1 MMLLNFESGIY
12 IGGQWVHPVVK
23 AVLEVKNPATG
34 ELIATLPAAGPAEAR
49 AAVVAAHNAF
59 KSWSSLSAN
68 ERGAYLRKANLLF
81 IERAQEIGEIMTLEQ
96 GKPIAEAVGEV
107 LWGADYLLWYAEE
120 IRRSNGSIVPSD
132 SASQRFYLRRRARGV
147 VACITPWNFP
157 NAMLLR
163 KIAPAV
169 AAGNTI
175 VAKPAEETPL
185 SAIKIFEVFHDAGF
199 PAGVLNLV
207 CGEPAPIGDVLMES
221 PEVRQISFTGSTEIG
236 RMLSQRAGAQ
246 LKKITVELGGVAPF
260 IVFPDA
266 DLDVAINNLMWGKFA
281 NQGQSCVAPNRVLI
295 HQDVFAEF
303 TALAK
308 KRVEELKLG
317 HGVKGD
323 FEVGPMISEEAVLR
337 VNTQLE
343 DAKKRGATVVAG
355 GELPIGIDPK
365 RWCAPTI
372 IINAPMDAL
381 VNSHETFG
389 PLIAFEPFTSEQAM
403 LNSVNASESGLGAYL
418 FTSDLATCHRV
429 SEALEYGMVA
439 INGSSFGYVQ
449 TPFGGTKGSGDG
461 REGGQDG
468 LLEYQELQYINLN
481 F

>member
-1 MMLLNFESGIY
+1 MALTFKSGIY
-12 IGGQWVHPVVK
+12 INGQWVEPASK
-23 AVLEVKNPATG
+23 AVLDVTNPATG
-34 ELIATLPAAGPAEAR
+34 ELIASVPAAGREEAR
-49 AAVVAAHNAF
+49 AAVVAADKAF
-59 KSWSSLSAN
+59 KSWSGLNAN
-68 ERGAYLRKANLLF
+68 ERAAYLRKANAIF

-120 IRRSNGSIVPSD
+120 IRRSNGTIVPSD
-132 SASQRFYLRRRARGV
+132 SLNQRFYLRRRARGV

-207 CGEPAPIGDVLMES
+207 CGEPAPIGDVLLES

-236 RMLSQRAGAQ
+236 RMLSERGGAQ
-246 LKKITVELGGVAPF
+246 LKKVTVELGGVAPF

-266 DLDVAINNLMWGKFA
+266 DLDVALNNLMWGKFA

-295 HQDVFAEF
+295 HKDIFDTF
-303 TALAK
+303 TAAAK

-317 HGVKGD
+317 HGIKGG
-323 FEVGPMISEEAVLR
+323 FEVGPMISEEAVVR
-337 VNTQLE
+337 VNAQLE
-343 DAKKRGATVVAG
+343 DAKKRGAKVVAG
-355 GELPIGIDPK
+355 GQIPAGIDPK

-372 IINAPMDAL
+372 IVDAPKDAL
-381 VNSHETFG
+381 VTCHETFG
-389 PLIAFEPFTSEQAM
+389 PLVAFEPFTSEAEM
-403 LNSVNASESGLGAYL
+403 INSVNASESGLGAYL
-418 FTSDLATCHRV
+418 FTKDLAIAHRV
-429 SEALEYGMVA
+429 SEALEYGMVV

-468 LLEYQELQYINLN
+468 LLEYQELQYINMN